1 MGMDQAIVPVSS
13 GRYYLLYLLCL
24 QQLARLTEV
33 GSEGLRLQ
41 LRLDRGGMLRV
52 HLLLGGDLDTHRQQ
66 SDRHSGGVGGCLTS
80 KGNGVSIALGY
91 VPNGIISPT

>member
-1 MGMDQAIVPVSS
+1 MPTGMDQAIVS
-13 GRYYLLYLLCL
+13 YYLLYLLCL
-24 QQLARLTEV
+24 QQLARFTEV

-52 HLLLGGDLDTHRQQ
+52 HLLLGGDLKTHRQQ
-66 SDRHSGGVGGCLTS
+66 SDRRSGGVGGGLTS
-80 KGNGVSIALGY
+80 KGVSIALGY